1 MSKKEDI
8 FINLFKIVR
17 PYQWVK
23 NTLVFLPM
31 IMAHNLELK
40 TFLNSS
46 ICFIIFSL
54 VASSIYIINDI
65 ADKKSDLSHPFKK
78 NRPYTAGLV
87 KINHCTYLI
96 LLLLLI
102 SGFLLFNTNSN
113 FIILILI
120 YFTVSNIYTFFIKKL
135 IFIDLLVL
143 SSLYTLRIIGG
154 GLVSDINVSFWLI
167 SFSIFFFTSL
177 AAIKR
182 LIEVINI
189 KKLNGKKILGRGYSI
204 GNKKILN
211 IIAVTSGIISVLV
224 LILYVNSSQIIQIYS
239 SPNILWFMNFIMLFW
254 ILRIIVISNKKIIKD
269 DPIMFAIKDLTSYIC
284 LISILCIILIATIN

>member
-65 ADKKSDLSHPFKK
+65 ADKESDLSHPFKK
-78 NRPYTAGLV
+78 NRPYAAGLV